1 MSYGKEKDLNCDRS
15 IKDLQRAYRDKSKLI
30 KREKEDFLWCLG
42 KQWTDEDLDNLAQ
55 AGIKPVTDNR
65 IQANLFLLTGL
76 ERQNRTDFK
85 AFPEGQEDD
94 IKAEIATGLFKHAI
108 KTSDFGAKSSDQFKD
123 GATCGESF
131 LEMYLDNTENILNG
145 KPCWKKL
152 DGAVVL
158 IDPDSREYDLTD
170 AKYVY
175 KLSIDLCED
184 AVVALYP
191 EKEKQICDM
200 NGAKL
205 DYGMGDDANHVQRED
220 YGKSGGDTMGL
231 PEEKTYDLIERYYKK
246 WVKHYFIGDR
256 ETGEITEAK
265 DKEAA
270 QSFIDSYVGQIESDD
285 AVYQSGVVT
294 ASVTGQQPP
303 MAPPKRNPDRFTIIE
318 RKVPE
323 IWLFAHLPGMSEP
336 LANERAW
343 FYPKWKSYPFIPY
356 YARFSTA
363 PLTGKDRHL
372 LVQGIVHGVKDA
384 QERHNKAST
393 LMLRHL
399 NTSSNSGWLTEEDA
413 WVDRAQ
419 VQNFGSAPGVN
430 LEYKQGRQKPER
442 IYPTPLSQG
451 HAALTAESAED
462 IKAQL
467 GINADLLASQE
478 GGAESGRA
486 IALRQKQGLL
496 MVQELFDNLSRT
508 RQIAGRFLLSQLG
521 EIYDT
526 ETAKNV
532 LGQAFLEKSFP
543 PLMLANPQTGQPEP
557 MTDEDGQPMSYDDGM
572 AEVAIA
578 EVLKGD
584 LWKYDVNVGE
594 SVSSETIRMAQMAE
608 LKEFAAAYPGLIPPE
623 VLIDQSQLPRETKER
638 VTQSIKQAQAA
649 AMSGPVGPAN
659 PGGNNAPQG
668 LA

>member
-1 MSYGKEKDLNCDRS
+1 MYKEKELTCDRS
-15 IKDLQRAYRDKSKLI
+15 AKDLQLAYKDKAKLI

-42 KQWTDEDLDNLAQ
+42 KQWSDEDLAKLTQ

-131 LEMYLDNTENILNG
+131 LELYLDNTENILNG

-175 KLSIDLCED
+175 KLSLALCED
-184 AVVALYP
+184 DVVALYP

-200 NGAKL
+200 NGAKI
-205 DYGMGDDANHVQRED
+205 DYGMGDDVNHVQRKD
-220 YGKSGGDTMGL
+220 YGKSGGETMGL
-231 PEEKTYDLIERYYKK
+231 AEEKTYDLIERYYKK

-256 ETGEITEAK
+256 QTGEITEAK
-265 DKEAA
+265 DKETAEA
-270 QSFIDSYVGQIESDD
+270 FVNQYVSQIDSDQ
-285 AVYQSGVVT
+285 ALYQQGIVN
-294 ASVTGQQPP
+294 AAATGQEPP
-303 MAPPKRNPDRFTIIE
+303 MAPPQMDKERFMIIE

-323 IWLFAHLPGMSEP
+323 IWLFAHLPGMNEP

-363 PLTGKDRHL
+363 PITGDDRHL
-372 LVQGIVHGVKDA
+372 LVQGVVHGVKDA

-399 NTSSNSGWLTEEDA
+399 NTSANSGWLTEEDA

-467 GINADLLASQE
+467 GINADLLATQE
-478 GGAESGRA
+478 GGADSGRA

-526 ETAKNV
+526 DTAKKV
-532 LGQAFLEKSFP
+532 LGQAFLEKNFP
-543 PLMLANPQTGQPEP
+543 PFPLIDPPTGQQMP
-557 MTDEDGQPMSYDDGM
+557 MPGQDGKPMGYDEEM
-572 AEVAIA
+572 AELAIA

-594 SVSSETIRMAQMAE
+594 AVSSETIRMAQMAE
-608 LKEFAAAYPGLIPPE
+608 LKEFAAAYPGLIPPD
-623 VLIDQSQLPRETKER
+623 VLIEQSQLPRETKER
-638 VTQSIKQAQAA
+638 VTQAIKQAQAA
-649 AMSGPVGPAN
+649 AMVGPAGPAN